1 MTKRLDI
8 DKETHW
14 YIIKFLAHKVAFQ
27 DFVNNKSYDKTY
39 SVYKNQLFNSLDDIS
54 SALSI
59 EYEKLKSLNR
69 WITSNEIP
77 NDKEYSFLIPVDIEY
92 LNQKISSFDV
102 DKVKDF
108 IESKLVHQ
116 ST

>member
-1 MTKRLDI
+1 M
-8 DKETHW
+8 
-14 YIIKFLAHKVAFQ
+14 
-27 DFVNNKSYDKTY
+27 
-39 SVYKNQLFNSLDDIS
+39 DDIS
-54 SALSI
+54 SAFSI

-108 IESKLVHQ
+108 IESKISSSIDIKVKNLISKRTIILNNLPALIADSSDEMESIIKTLSLIHI
-116 ST
+116 